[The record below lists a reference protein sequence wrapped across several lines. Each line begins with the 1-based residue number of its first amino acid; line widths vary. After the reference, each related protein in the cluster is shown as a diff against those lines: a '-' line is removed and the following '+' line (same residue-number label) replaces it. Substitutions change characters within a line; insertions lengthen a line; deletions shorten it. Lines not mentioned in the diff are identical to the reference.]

1 MATTYAELKTEIAD
15 FLNRDDLTDVIPTFI
30 KLGEA
35 QIARDL
41 RHRLQEKRVTATLD
55 EQYEALPSDFLEARR
70 IIVNGDVQLRPIS
83 GEDMAKYRYANNT
96 AGEPKYYYITADQIE
111 LYPTPTGTD
120 EMSLLYYAR
129 IPALSDTVTSNWL
142 LDENPDAYLYA
153 SLLHAAPYLAD
164 DARLP
169 MFIQMYQS
177 IIAALNGNSNR
188 EQWSGG
194 SLVMRVK

>member
-41 RHRLQEKRVTATLD
+41 RHRKQERRATTTLD
-55 EQYEALPSDFLEARR
+55 EQYEALPSDFLEARYLQ
-70 IIVNGDVQLRPIS
+70 VGGTSALRPIS
-83 GEDMAKYRYANNT
+83 YSDLMKYREASDT
-96 AGEPKYYYITADQIE
+96 AGEPQYYYIGAGQFE
-111 LYPTPTGTD
+111 FYPTPTGTETLTID
-120 EMSLLYYAR
+120 YYAR
-129 IPALSDTVTSNWL
+129 IPALSDTDTTNWL
-142 LDENPDAYLYA
+142 LTDHPDVYLYA

-169 MFIQMYQS
+169 LFVQMYQS
-177 IIAALNGNSNR
+177 IIASLNGNSQR

-194 SLVMRVK
+194 PIVMRVK